1 MGSEHPDT
9 MASVADLALAYLSQ
23 GKFTESDPLA
33 REAMEFDRKKQPDD
47 WQGFGPKA
55 CWAPAWLDRRN
66 TPRPNRCRWKA
77 TRECR
82 HGRTEWQSRIGITW
96 IAPANGL
103 GVGQAGEGRRVEE
116 EARLRNG

>member
-1 MGSEHPDT
+1 

-66 TPRPNRCRWKA
+66 TP
-77 TRECR
+77 
-82 HGRTEWQSRIGITW
+82 
-96 IAPANGL
+96 

-116 EARLRNG
+116 EARFRNG